1 MRRWSCAPTPGPCTS
16 RASGSTARP
25 ATTPTRSGSP
35 APTRPSQLE
44 NIRATALRGSAAG
57 SHTDVVQPYGGV
69 RDLRIDHLTAD
80 SNYQGIFAKPD
91 LGPIGQL
98 ELHDVDLA
106 YDDVGAGDGGYMV
119 WLTNGC
125 SAPVTTLTN
134 VYVKPSASK
143 TLGTSV
149 WPNIYDGSCPAKLA
163 GSTASWPSLPVTG
176 HVTGGTPPGGSY
188 VTAQSVGTA
197 AYASPGY
204 VTG

>member
-1 MRRWSCAPTPGPCTS
+1 
-16 RASGSTARP
+16 
-25 ATTPTRSGSP
+25 
-35 APTRPSQLE
+35 
-44 NIRATALRGSAAG
+44 
-57 SHTDVVQPYGGV
+57 
-69 RDLRIDHLTAD
+69 
-80 SNYQGIFAKPD
+80 
-91 LGPIGQL
+91 
-98 ELHDVDLA
+98 
-106 YDDVGAGDGGYMV
+106 MV

-149 WPNIYDGSCPAKLA
+149 WPNSYDGSCPAKLA